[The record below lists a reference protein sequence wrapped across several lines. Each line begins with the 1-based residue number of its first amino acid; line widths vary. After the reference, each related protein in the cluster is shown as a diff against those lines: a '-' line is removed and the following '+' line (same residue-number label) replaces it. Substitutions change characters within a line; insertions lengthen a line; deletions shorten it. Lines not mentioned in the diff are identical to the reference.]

1 MLYYL
6 HEMSRMAMAP
16 ARAMTEGLRMIL
28 ENPLNPLAG
37 TPMARSFS
45 SSAEIFEHLTR
56 SYGKPAWGL
65 SETVI
70 DGISVPVEEEVM
82 IKRTYCHL
90 LHFKR
95 AAERNDPKLLIVAPL
110 SGHYATLLRGTVEA
124 MLPDHDVYITDWLDC
139 RMIPVIQDR
148 FNLNDYIDYLIDF
161 LHLLGPNTHVIAVC
175 QPSVPALA
183 AVSVMSGWGDNCVPA
198 TLTMIGGPID
208 TRKSPT
214 QVNKLAKEQP
224 LEWFEQ
230 NVVVDVPP
238 PYPGMFR
245 KVYPGF
251 IQLTNFIA
259 MNYER
264 HLDSY
269 NELFDHLVQGDD
281 EAADK
286 KLAFYE
292 EYRAVMDLP
301 AEFYLQTIQTVF
313 QEHALPRGKMIA
325 RWHPVLPEF
334 ITRTALL
341 CIEGELDDISGVG
354 QTKAALE
361 ITPNLADE
369 MKEYHL
375 QPRVG
380 HYGVFNGGK
389 WRSEI
394 APRIKRFIRT
404 HDHEVGTGLGHQVA
418 VLAGWSGPDR
428 RGGRGGKGNGKAAAA
443 AE

>member
-16 ARAMTEGLRMIL
+16 ARAMTEGLRMFL
-28 ENPLNPLAG
+28 DNPLNPLADS
-37 TPMARSFS
+37 PMARSLS

-56 SYGKPAWGL
+56 SYGKPDWGL
-65 SETVI
+65 KETII
-70 DGISVPVEEEVM
+70 DGAPVAIEEEIM

-124 MLPDHDVYITDWLDC
+124 MLPDHDVYVTDWQDC
-139 RMIPVIQDR
+139 RMIPVVMDR
-148 FNLNDYIDYLIDF
+148 FNLNDYIDYVIDF

-224 LEWFEQ
+224 IEWFER
-230 NVVVDVPP
+230 NVIVDVPP
-238 PYPGMFR
+238 PYPGVFR
-245 KVYPGF
+245 RVYPGF

-264 HLDSY
+264 HLESY

-286 KLAFYE
+286 KLSFYE

-301 AEFYLQTIQTVF
+301 AEFYLQTVKTVF
-313 QEHALPRGKMIA
+313 QEHELPRGKMIA
-325 RWHPVLPEF
+325 RWHPVLPEY
-334 ITRTALL
+334 ITRTAML

-361 ITPNLADE
+361 ITPNLPDE

-375 QPRVG
+375 QKAVG

-404 HDHEVGTGLGHQVA
+404 HDHEVGSGLGQKIA
-418 VLAGWSGPDR
+418 VLTGWQGPDR
-428 RGGRGGKGNGKAAAA
+428 RGRKGKTA